1 MTQAHSCSSSM
12 QLAVDVRGLRVELPD
27 GADIVDDVSFSIR
40 AGEVLGVVGESGSGK
55 TTVGMALL
63 GFARGGARITGGTVH
78 IAGDTGANMLALDS
92 ERKRLLRGKTVA
104 YVPQDPASALN
115 PSLRIGLQLAEVIEA
130 HEPETPAAEIE
141 RRIADVMVAVGL
153 PPDRAFLLRYP
164 HQLSGGQQQRIG
176 IAMAV
181 ILAPKLIV
189 LDEPTTGLDV
199 TTQNRILDVVKK
211 LCREQGIGA
220 LHVTH
225 DLSVI
230 ANIADH
236 VMVMYSGRV
245 VELGR
250 VETVLTD
257 PMHPYTRALL
267 GAVPELRCRTHL
279 TTIPGSAAR
288 VASRPKGCFFHPRCP
303 VADTACMGA
312 PVAIAEAA
320 PRHLVRCV
328 KAGSV
333 CGTRPERL
341 ADPVAGPVAK
351 PVLEVRDLSVSYSSH
366 RVLEGISFA
375 AGRGECLAIVGE
387 SGSGKS
393 TLSRALIG
401 LVKQET
407 STVLFEGVPL
417 APRARDRSRAQLQ
430 AIQYIFQSPHN
441 SLNPRQTVEQL
452 VGLVY
457 DTFRKSGR
465 RERREAIASVLSQ
478 VGLTPE
484 TMHVFP
490 DQLSGGERQ
499 RVAIARALAADPEIL
514 VCDEITSALDVSV
527 QAAIV
532 NLLKDLKA
540 RRGLTMLFVTHNLA
554 LVRNLADR
562 VLVLDKGRVAEIG
575 QVGDVIDRPQHPYTR
590 QLLANALEADID
602 HRVEAPRQVP
612 LRA

>member
-1 MTQAHSCSSSM
+1 MIQATQTEARF
-12 QLAVDVRGLRVELPD
+12 AVDVRGLRVELP
-27 GADIVDDVSFSIR
+27 GGGDIVDDVSFSIR

-78 IAGDTGANMLALDS
+78 IAGDTNTNMLALDS
-92 ERKRLLRGKTVA
+92 EKKRRLRGKTVA

-130 HEPETPAAEIE
+130 HEPSTQRAEIE
-141 RRIADVMVAVGL
+141 RRIEAVMAAVGL
-153 PPDRAFLLRYP
+153 PTDKAFLERYP

-176 IAMAV
+176 IGMAV

-199 TTQNRILDVVKK
+199 TTQNKILDVVKK

-230 ANIADH
+230 ANIADQI
-236 VMVMYSGRV
+236 MVMYSGRV

-250 VETVLTD
+250 VETILTD
-257 PMHPYTRALL
+257 PQHPYTRALL
-267 GAVPELRCRTHL
+267 GAVPELRYRTQL
-279 TTIPGSAAR
+279 TTIPGAAAR
-288 VASRPKGCFFHPRCP
+288 PANRPSGCFFHPRCP
-303 VADTACMGA
+303 AAEPACKAEPIGFTEVVA
-312 PVAIAEAA
+312 
-320 PRHLVRCV
+320 RHWVRCLN
-328 KAGSV
+328 AGSG

-341 ADPVAGPVAK
+341 PDPAMASDGK
-351 PVLEVRDLSVSYSSH
+351 PVLDVRALSVSYSNY
-366 RVLEGISFA
+366 RVLDGVSFTA
-375 AGRGECLAIVGE
+375 DRGECLAIVGE

-401 LVKQET
+401 LVRQQA
-407 STVLFEGVPL
+407 STVLFDGTPL
-417 APRARDRSRAQLQ
+417 APRARDRSRQQLQ

-457 DTFRKSGR
+457 DTFHRTDR
-465 RERREAIASVLSQ
+465 NRRREAIANVLSQ

-484 TMHVFP
+484 TMNVFP

-532 NLLKDLKA
+532 NLLKELKA
-540 RRGLTMLFVTHNLA
+540 RRKLTMLFVTHNLA

-562 VLVLDKGRVAEIG
+562 VLVLHKGEVAEIG
-575 QVGDVIDRPQHPYTR
+575 PVGEVIDRPRHAYTR
-590 QLLANALEADID
+590 QLLANALEADLD
-602 HRVEAPRQVP
+602 HRVEAPQP
-612 LRA
+612 ALRA